1 MRRESTLAA
10 FKSMAGGMSER
21 LMAMATTAVCS
32 LNRIPLACLPCWSP
46 EQAMLQRP

>member
-21 LMAMATTAVCS
+21 LMSMATMVRMLYART
-32 LNRIPLACLPCWSP
+32 ACLQPL
-46 EQAMLQRP
+46 LQLLL